1 MATEIQCDREA
12 TAFDA
17 IAENVYIIDAANY
30 QMFYVNERARQ
41 RLGISDDSY
50 KGEPCYKI
58 LRDREE
64 PCKGCQITTCKTVR
78 RWESFNQKMKLH
90 YLVTESSLLY
100 KGHPA
105 RLQLCMDISEQVK
118 QRETLQL
125 TLQAEAVLNETVH
138 ILYAETDINEAAPKM
153 LEHIGLYM
161 RGERSFI
168 FDIHGKSMSNTY
180 SWSRPKAA
188 PVKDALQN
196 IGTECV
202 DRWID
207 TFSRQMTVSIA
218 DVDLLKDTHPQEYAF
233 LQRLNVK
240 NCIVAPIV
248 VGGSLIGFFGI
259 ANLPVGRMEGAAA
272 MLMTLSYF
280 LATSLVVT
288 QSRQMMEKASYTD
301 IMTGVANRNAFMR
314 DIEKGQAELARS
326 PKPIG
331 VFYFDLNGLKQT
343 NDTQGHRAGDRL
355 ITRLADMISL
365 FFRKHEIYRTGG
377 DEFVVLCIG
386 MPEEKFNER
395 TGQVKAYIE
404 RSPAISVSVGV
415 AWSAA
420 ETGDSIEQVI
430 SKADKNMYDRKGAF
444 YARKSGGEAPV

>member
-1 MATEIQCDREA
+1 MATEIRDDREA
-12 TAFDA
+12 AAFDA
-17 IAENVYIIDAANY
+17 IAENVYIIDAENN
-30 QMFYVNERARQ
+30 QIFYINERGRK

-50 KGEPCYKI
+50 KGKLCYKV

-64 PCKGCQITTCKTVR
+64 PCAGCQITTCKTVR
-78 RWESFNQKMKLH
+78 RWESFNPKIDLH

-100 KGHPA
+100 KGREA

-118 QRETLQL
+118 QREMLQL

-138 ILYAETDINEAAPKM
+138 ILYAEPDINEAAPKM

-168 FDIHGKSMSNTY
+168 FDIHNKTMSNTY

-202 DRWID
+202 ERWID
-207 TFSRQMTVSIA
+207 TFSRQMSVSIA
-218 DVDLLKDTHPQEYAF
+218 DTDLLKETHPQEYAF

-259 ANLPVGRMEGAAA
+259 ANLPAARMEGAAA

-280 LATSLVVT
+280 LATSLVLT

-301 IMTGVANRNAFMR
+301 IMTGVANRNAFVR
-314 DIEKGQAELARS
+314 DIEKEQAELTRS

-331 VFYFDLNGLKQT
+331 VFYFDLNGLKKT

-377 DEFVVLCIG
+377 DEFVVVCIG
-386 MPEEKFNER
+386 MPEEKFKER
-395 TGQVKAYIE
+395 TGQVEAYIE
-404 RSPAISVSVGV
+404 RSPAVSVSVGM

-420 ETGDSIEQVI
+420 DTGDTIEQVI
-430 SKADKNMYDRKGAF
+430 SRADKNMYDRKDAF
-444 YARKSGGEAPV
+444 YERKRGGGQLA

>member
-1 MATEIQCDREA
+1 MATEIQSDREA

-30 QMFYVNERARQ
+30 QMLYVNERARQ

-64 PCKGCQITTCKTVR
+64 PCKSCQITTCKTVR

-100 KGHPA
+100 KGQPA

-207 TFSRQMTVSIA
+207 TFSRQMT
-218 DVDLLKDTHPQEYAF
+218 
-233 LQRLNVK
+233 
-240 NCIVAPIV
+240 